1 MLIMLIPLMDN
12 EKLDICK
19 YIQTNITKL
28 CQTEIDE
35 VFKILHDNKSSY
47 TQNNNGVFVNLNWIE
62 ENVLDKIY
70 NYILFCLRSQK
81 EINKHEMMKNMINDT
96 IINKDK
102 SEDKV
107 IENTSNFTANN
118 SNITKVSKVSS
129 SMKFY
134 LLKKRFQKKNISSQS
149 NNINNVLIHE
159 EYKTF

>member
-1 MLIMLIPLMDN
+1 MLIVLIALMDN
-12 EKLDICK
+12 EKIDICK
-19 YIQTNITKL
+19 YIQSNITKL

-35 VFKILHDNKSSY
+35 VFKILHNNNSSY

-62 ENVLDKIY
+62 EKVLDKIY

-102 SEDKV
+102 SEDKI
-107 IENTSNFTANN
+107 IENTSNLNVNN
-118 SNITKVSKVSS
+118 CNTTKVNRVSS

-134 LLKKRFQKKNISSQS
+134 LLKKRFQKKNISTQS
-149 NNINNVLIHE
+149 NNITNVLIHE
-159 EYKTF
+159 EYRL

>member
-1 MLIMLIPLMDN
+1 MDN
-12 EKLDICK
+12 EKIDICK

-35 VFKILHDNKSSY
+35 VFKILHTNKSSY

-62 ENVLDKIY
+62 NKVLDKIY

-102 SEDKV
+102 SDEKI
-107 IENTSNFTANN
+107 IENTSNFNVNN
-118 SNITKVSKVSS
+118 CNTSKINKVSS

-134 LLKKRFQKKNISSQS
+134 LLKKRFQKKNTSLNA

-159 EYKTF
+159 EYQII